1 MEQLNAVA
9 QDIQSSKDIA
19 MTEKVKQEVATMC
32 NLSQGVRKE
41 GHADTALE
49 MLKDKQPLRYIL
61 KYTKLDEKTVY
72 DLAKENGLEVVV
84 A

>member
-1 MEQLNAVA
+1 
-9 QDIQSSKDIA
+9 
-19 MTEKVKQEVATMC
+19 MC

-61 KYTKLDEKTVY
+61 KYTKLDEKSVY
-72 DLAKENGLEVVV
+72 DLAKENGLKVIV